1 MIHDVGK
8 IGHHTANEFALRSP
22 LTDIVDLMEEQ
33 SPEYWKRQIRIARL
47 AMLIECEGSI
57 TIGMTPPTKTRNR
70 PSLSPMVAIT
80 NTNTKIIDEA
90 RDVLIDESIGFCLR
104 PIRYGKGF
112 GKKWRQDINISGFER
127 TEKILTTILPF
138 LNAKKTQAVL
148 VMEFIASRK
157 QSSGRAMYSDREWRI
172 TTDIRKLNGRKAN
185 RRSLEKSLLYLN
197 SEESENHPRAKEYF
211 RKYVE
216 MCSELNEELRRKE
229 FS

>member
-33 SPEYWKRQIRIARL
+33 SPEYWRRQIRIARL

-70 PSLSPMVAIT
+70 PSLSPMVGVT
-80 NTNTKIIDEA
+80 NTDLKIIQEA
-90 RDVLIDESIGFCLR
+90 RDVLIDEGIGFCLR
-104 PIRYGKGF
+104 PIRCPSGF
-112 GKKWRQDINISGFER
+112 GRKWRHDINISAFDR
-127 TEKILTTILPF
+127 TEKVLTTILPF
-138 LNAKKTQAVL
+138 LNAKKTQAELVL
-148 VMEFIASRK
+148 EFIRSRK
-157 QSSGRAMYSDREWRI
+157 QCAPKAMYSDREWRI
-172 TTDIRKLNGRKAN
+172 TTEIRKLNGRKTN
-185 RRSLEKSLLYLN
+185 RRSLEKALIYLN
-197 SEESENHPRAKEYF
+197 SEESDNHPRTKEYF

-216 MCSELNEELRRKE
+216 MCSELNEELSRKE